1 MLSTYTSY
9 NLIANDMLKSLNRT
23 ATETVN
29 ARDAAYYKENIG
41 KVASVD
47 EFLDDY
53 RLYSYAV
60 KAFGLEEMTYAKAFM
75 KKVLDSDLTDSASFA
90 NSLTDERY
98 RNFAAEFARLQQER
112 IAAFR
117 EFIADVNTGA
127 YPQPQHDVAI
137 GDTEFNAFKAEL
149 GL

>member
-23 ATETVN
+23 ASETVN
-29 ARDAAYYKENIG
+29 ARDADYYKENIG
-41 KVASVD
+41 KVGSVD

-53 RLYSYAV
+53 RLYSYAM

-75 KKVLDSDLTDSASFA
+75 KKVLDSDLTDTASFA

-98 RNFAAEFARLQQER
+98 RNFAAAFSFSESTASAQTEVQLDETIGIYCARL
-112 IAAFR
+112 
-117 EFIADVNTGA
+117 TGM
-127 YPQPQHDVAI
+127 P
-137 GDTEFNAFKAEL
+137 
-149 GL
+149 